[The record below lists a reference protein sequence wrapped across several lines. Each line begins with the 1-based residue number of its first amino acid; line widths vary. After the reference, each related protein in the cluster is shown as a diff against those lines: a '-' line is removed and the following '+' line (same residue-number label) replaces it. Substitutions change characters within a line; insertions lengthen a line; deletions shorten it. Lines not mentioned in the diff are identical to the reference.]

1 MDYVPLGNTGLY
13 VSRLCFGAM
22 TFAEPDQKQMAWLGN
37 EGQATADT
45 MVATALDA
53 GINFFDTANVYAY
66 GASERM
72 LGAALGSKRDDVVI
86 ATKLY
91 HPFGET
97 ANSMGT
103 SRLAVMREVE
113 ASLERLGTDYIDLY
127 QVHGWDD
134 TTPIEETMRALDDCV
149 RQGKVRYIGL
159 SNFAAWQIAVADG
172 VARML
177 GTERFCSVQAY
188 YSLVGRELEREILPA
203 TKHLG
208 LGTMIYSPL
217 AAGFLSGKYTDTGDD
232 EAGEG
237 RRSTFSYPP
246 VDPTEGDAVVRV
258 LREIGDAHGV
268 SASQVAIR
276 WLLYQ
281 EGVTSVII
289 GARKHHQL
297 VDNLA
302 VLDLELDADELKRLD
317 RVSRQ
322 RPQYPQ
328 WVPSLQRAGDKY
340 AAIKHS
346 ADVAIT

>member
-1 MDYVPLGNTGLY
+1 MDYLPLGTTGLY

-22 TFAEPDQKQMAWLGN
+22 TFAQPDQKHMAWLGN
-37 EGQATADT
+37 EGQETADR

-53 GINFFDTANVYAY
+53 GINFFDTANIYAN

-72 LGAALGSKRDDVVI
+72 LGKALSGKRDDAVI

-91 HPFGET
+91 HPAGT
-97 ANSMGT
+97 GPNSLGT

-113 ASLERLGTDYIDLY
+113 ASLERLGTDWIDLY

-134 TTPIEETMRALDDCV
+134 STPIEETMRALDDCV

-159 SNFAAWQIAVADG
+159 SNFAAWQMAVADG
-172 VARML
+172 VARVH

-217 AAGFLSGKYTDTGDD
+217 AGGFLSGKYTDNDDAGDP
-232 EAGEG
+232 EG
-237 RRSTFSYPP
+237 RRSKFSFPP
-246 VDPTEGDAVVRV
+246 VDPVAGDPVVRV
-258 LREIGDAHGV
+258 LREIGEAHG
-268 SASQVAIR
+268 ASPSRVALA
-276 WLLYQ
+276 WLLHQ
-281 EGVTSVII
+281 EGVTSVIV
-289 GARKHHQL
+289 GARKHEQL

-302 VLDLELDADELKRLD
+302 AVDIQLSEDELSRLD
-317 RVSRQ
+317 KVSRQ
-322 RPQYPQ
+322 RPEYPQ
-328 WVPSLQRAGDKY
+328 WMPKLQRAGDPG
-340 AAIKHS
+340 ASLKHS
-346 ADVAIT
+346 AKVAIT